1 MAVYVATDC
10 GDPRS
15 EGWLERVAVLLQG
28 VHEAIGGSVLSLFTN
43 RSEMNAAF
51 DRVVGPL
58 SEAGLR
64 VRIQEGAGS
73 VKRLRQ
79 EFLADERLSLFATR
93 SFWEGF
99 DAPGD
104 TLRCVVVAKL
114 PFPNPSDPVLAELKE
129 REPTGHFERHAL
141 PTAALDLKQAVGRL
155 IRSSSDSG
163 CVVITDSRLAGRLRY
178 APALLEALP
187 VKGVEMLP
195 AADIIEEIARRF
207 GR

>member
-1 MAVYVATDC
+1 VA
-10 GDPRS
+10 
-15 EGWLERVAVLLQG
+15 ALLRG
-28 VHEAIGGSVLSLFTN
+28 VHISMGGSVLSLFTN
-43 RSEMNAAF
+43 RSEMNAVY
-51 DRVVGPL
+51 DRIAGPL
-58 SEAGLR
+58 AEADLH

-79 EFLADERLSLFATR
+79 EFVADERLSLFATR

-114 PFPNPSDPVLAELKE
+114 PFPNPSDPVLAELKD
-129 REPTGHFERHAL
+129 REPSGHFERHAL

-187 VKGVEMLP
+187 VRGVEMLP
-195 AADIIEEIARRF
+195 AEEIIDQIARRF